1 MAGDADL
8 VAMLPAG
15 HSVGSIRSRR
25 PVVYIFTGGN
35 EDAALF
41 TVNGFSLLLDGGDQ
55 QQIPYWNLIRNYDK
69 VSAVVATRMSPPSLT
84 GISTI
89 FARKLQD
96 ECHPTIGAFIG
107 NLPPRSVAAGESD
120 IARMVK
126 KIYDGLH
133 AEGVKASEA
142 LATPKM
148 EPITLYEVIGEG
160 ALRMIV
166 LNPER
171 GSKELGALANA
182 IKSNENIEKYA
193 AATSLAALFV
203 WHPADTNKPTI
214 RILYPGACPLE
225 KLYTALEKLKG
236 EEYLRHVEYA
246 FADRDKYTSTISAN
260 NRGVHPPTIASKLA
274 NQKSPSAPRPPTAVT
289 ATTTAPSNAATKK
302 PAKPP
307 SAPISS
313 RPPARTSLAT
323 HTSTSSKT
331 TKTVVETAAKKVV
344 KQPLAGAALS
354 RMSGTAAKKTSPTKP
369 TAGGA
374 KPTPDAKPAPIR
386 KPSGPT
392 NGAKTKEESKKEKPT
407 TPEPAPASLAAPADD
422 SSKPAENAV
431 SPQNDVQPQP
441 DVEHEPKKQPQPP
454 ESEKSI
460 TPPPVE
466 KQSTPPPPAQNLDEN
481 GLLDGIEEPMKL
493 RKVSMDT
500 GKELDAEDTA
510 ILNAAEEAQHETI
523 DNAQSSNLL
532 DMSAQGDEDGAEE
545 DGVAHGDEGDARG
558 DENGADGDEGGDAG
572 DAHRDEDGAHHIPEV
587 IEGAEQDVPLLDST
601 PDMPLAPHIPA
612 EHSPALQQEHGGV
625 PQTGE
630 RLGVSPVT
638 EQHSHIDELLESG
651 ACPFTAGLV
660 SAIVD
665 DASADS
671 ALRKMSAPPAMDVL
685 KGDAAD
691 MSPSQPKQTDIDIK
705 LANGDAART
714 SPHLTQRSVPA
725 ASLPDSLTSP
735 ASGDSVNAQPDAAL
749 DDVIESLAGESE
761 REDHPKEMIS
771 PVNEHEEKQQNGG
784 PDHMAA
790 QHAMEDEDAQVLYM
804 PPVTGGPRMRAATT
818 RPSFGGAVSK
828 PKISQPLYF
837 DVVFV
842 PHHGAHPA
850 LVDEAAAKAFAISV
864 RSKRYVLS
872 GKESIKPY
880 ILDGFVAAKTVWNK
894 PELEIDVVPT
904 HDSDD
909 LRAYN
914 QLKAGEMSEAGIN
927 LRCSVERCTLR
938 LSSGNSDDVCAA
950 FKFEM

>member
-55 QQIPYWNLIRNYDK
+55 RQIPYWNLIRNYDK
-69 VSAVVATRMSPPSLT
+69 VSAVVATRMSPSSLT

-120 IARMVK
+120 IAHMVK

-142 LATPKM
+142 LATLKM

-182 IKSNENIEKYA
+182 IKSNENIEKHA
-193 AATSLAALFV
+193 IATSLAALFV

-246 FADRDKYTSTISAN
+246 FADRDKYSATINAN
-260 NRGVHPPTIASKLA
+260 NRGVHPPTVASKVA
-274 NQKSPSAPRPPTAVT
+274 NQKSPSAPRPPTAGTT
-289 ATTTAPSNAATKK
+289 ATAAPPNAATKK
-302 PAKPP
+302 PTKPA

-313 RPPARTSLAT
+313 RAPARTTLTT
-323 HTSTSSKT
+323 HTSTASKA
-331 TKTVVETAAKKVV
+331 TKTVAETSAKKVV
-344 KQPLAGAALS
+344 KQPLAGAAAP
-354 RMSGTAAKKTSPTKP
+354 RMSGTAAKKTAPIKP
-369 TAGGA
+369 TTTGGA
-374 KPTPDAKPAPIR
+374 KPTNDAKPTPIR
-386 KPSGPT
+386 KPSGPA
-392 NGAKTKEESKKEKPT
+392 NGAKTKEESNKEKST
-407 TPEPAPASLAAPADD
+407 TPEPAVAHLAASANS
-422 SSKPAENAV
+422 SSKPIENAV
-431 SPQNDVQPQP
+431 SPQSDVQPQP
-441 DVEHEPKKQPQPP
+441 DVDREPKKHPQPP

-460 TPPPVE
+460 TPPPDE
-466 KQSTPPPPAQNLDEN
+466 KRSTPPPPAQNLDEN

-493 RKVSMDT
+493 H
-500 GKELDAEDTA
+500 KEET
-510 ILNAAEEAQHETI
+510 QHETI
-523 DNAQSSNLL
+523 DNAQSS
-532 DMSAQGDEDGAEE
+532 
-545 DGVAHGDEGDARG
+545 
-558 DENGADGDEGGDAG
+558 
-572 DAHRDEDGAHHIPEV
+572 
-587 IEGAEQDVPLLDST
+587 QDVPLLDST
-601 PDMPLAPHIPA
+601 PDMPLAPHIPT
-612 EHSPALQQEHGGV
+612 EHSPVLQQEHGDV

-665 DASADS
+665 DASVDS
-671 ALRKMSAPPAMDVL
+671 ALRKMSAPPAMDLL

-691 MSPSQPKQTDIDIK
+691 VSLSQPKPTDIGIK
-705 LANGDAART
+705 LANGDAAHT
-714 SPHLTQRSVPA
+714 APHLTQRSVPA
-725 ASLPDSLTSP
+725 SSLPDSLTSP

-771 PVNEHEEKQQNGG
+771 PVNAHEEKQQNGG
-784 PDHMAA
+784 HDHMAA

-804 PPVTGGPRMRAATT
+804 PPVTGGPRMRAAAT

-842 PHHGAHPA
+842 PHQGAHPA

-880 ILDGFVAAKTVWNK
+880 ILDGFVAAKIVWNK

-914 QLKAGEMSEAGIN
+914 QLKAGEMSEAGVN

>member
-142 LATPKM
+142 LATPKI

-523 DNAQSSNLL
+523 DNAQSS
-532 DMSAQGDEDGAEE
+532 
-545 DGVAHGDEGDARG
+545 
-558 DENGADGDEGGDAG
+558 
-572 DAHRDEDGAHHIPEV
+572 
-587 IEGAEQDVPLLDST
+587 
-601 PDMPLAPHIPA
+601 
-612 EHSPALQQEHGGV
+612 
-625 PQTGE
+625 
-630 RLGVSPVT
+630 
-638 EQHSHIDELLESG
+638 
-651 ACPFTAGLV
+651 
-660 SAIVD
+660 
-665 DASADS
+665 
-671 ALRKMSAPPAMDVL
+671 K
-685 KGDAAD
+685 
-691 MSPSQPKQTDIDIK
+691 K
-705 LANGDAART
+705 LN
-714 SPHLTQRSVPA
+714 
-725 ASLPDSLTSP
+725 
-735 ASGDSVNAQPDAAL
+735 
-749 DDVIESLAGESE
+749 
-761 REDHPKEMIS
+761 M
-771 PVNEHEEKQQNGG
+771 
-784 PDHMAA
+784 
-790 QHAMEDEDAQVLYM
+790 
-804 PPVTGGPRMRAATT
+804 
-818 RPSFGGAVSK
+818 
-828 PKISQPLYF
+828 
-837 DVVFV
+837 
-842 PHHGAHPA
+842 
-850 LVDEAAAKAFAISV
+850 
-864 RSKRYVLS
+864 KR
-872 GKESIKPY
+872 
-880 ILDGFVAAKTVWNK
+880 
-894 PELEIDVVPT
+894 
-904 HDSDD
+904 
-909 LRAYN
+909 
-914 QLKAGEMSEAGIN
+914 
-927 LRCSVERCTLR
+927 
-938 LSSGNSDDVCAA
+938 
-950 FKFEM
+950 

>member
-55 QQIPYWNLIRNYDK
+55 RQIPYWNLIRNYDK
-69 VSAVVATRMSPPSLT
+69 VSAVVATRMSPSSLT

-120 IARMVK
+120 IAHMVK

-142 LATPKM
+142 LATLKM

-182 IKSNENIEKYA
+182 IKSNENIEKHA
-193 AATSLAALFV
+193 IATSLAALFV

-246 FADRDKYTSTISAN
+246 FADRDKYSATINAN
-260 NRGVHPPTIASKLA
+260 NRGVHPPTVASKVA
-274 NQKSPSAPRPPTAVT
+274 NQKSPSAPRPPTAGTT
-289 ATTTAPSNAATKK
+289 ATAAPPNAATKK
-302 PAKPP
+302 PTKPA

-313 RPPARTSLAT
+313 RAPARTTLTT
-323 HTSTSSKT
+323 HTSTASKA
-331 TKTVVETAAKKVV
+331 TKTVAETSAKKVV
-344 KQPLAGAALS
+344 KQPLAGAAAP
-354 RMSGTAAKKTSPTKP
+354 RMSGTAAKKTAPIKP
-369 TAGGA
+369 TTTGGA
-374 KPTPDAKPAPIR
+374 KPTNDAKPTPIR
-386 KPSGPT
+386 KPSGPA
-392 NGAKTKEESKKEKPT
+392 NGAKTKEESNKEKST
-407 TPEPAPASLAAPADD
+407 TPEPAVAHLAASANS
-422 SSKPAENAV
+422 SSKPIENAV
-431 SPQNDVQPQP
+431 SPQSDVQPQP
-441 DVEHEPKKQPQPP
+441 DVDREPKKHPQPP
-454 ESEKSI
+454 ESE
-460 TPPPVE
+460 
-466 KQSTPPPPAQNLDEN
+466 
-481 GLLDGIEEPMKL
+481 EE
-493 RKVSMDT
+493 T
-500 GKELDAEDTA
+500 
-510 ILNAAEEAQHETI
+510 QHETI
-523 DNAQSSNLL
+523 DNAQSS
-532 DMSAQGDEDGAEE
+532 
-545 DGVAHGDEGDARG
+545 
-558 DENGADGDEGGDAG
+558 
-572 DAHRDEDGAHHIPEV
+572 
-587 IEGAEQDVPLLDST
+587 QDVPLLDST
-601 PDMPLAPHIPA
+601 PDMPLAPHIPT
-612 EHSPALQQEHGGV
+612 EHSPVLQQEHGDV

-665 DASADS
+665 DASVDS
-671 ALRKMSAPPAMDVL
+671 ALRKMSAPPAMDLL

-691 MSPSQPKQTDIDIK
+691 VSLSQPKPTDIGIK
-705 LANGDAART
+705 LANGDAAHT
-714 SPHLTQRSVPA
+714 APHLTQRSVPA
-725 ASLPDSLTSP
+725 SSLPDSLTSP

-771 PVNEHEEKQQNGG
+771 PVNAHEEKQQNGG
-784 PDHMAA
+784 HDHMAA

-804 PPVTGGPRMRAATT
+804 PPVTGGPRMRAAAT

-842 PHHGAHPA
+842 PHQGAHPA

-880 ILDGFVAAKTVWNK
+880 ILDGFVAAKIVWNK

-914 QLKAGEMSEAGIN
+914 QLKAGEMSEAGVN

>member
-55 QQIPYWNLIRNYDK
+55 RQIPYWNLIRNYDK
-69 VSAVVATRMSPPSLT
+69 VSAVVATRMSPSSLT

-120 IARMVK
+120 IAHMVK

-142 LATPKM
+142 LATLKM

-182 IKSNENIEKYA
+182 IKSNENIEKHA
-193 AATSLAALFV
+193 IATSLAALFV

-246 FADRDKYTSTISAN
+246 FADRDKYSATINAN
-260 NRGVHPPTIASKLA
+260 NRGVHPPTVASKVA
-274 NQKSPSAPRPPTAVT
+274 NQKSPSAPRPPTAGTT
-289 ATTTAPSNAATKK
+289 ATAAPPNAATKK
-302 PAKPP
+302 PTKPA

-313 RPPARTSLAT
+313 RAPARTTLTT
-323 HTSTSSKT
+323 HTSTASKA
-331 TKTVVETAAKKVV
+331 TKTVAETSAKKVV
-344 KQPLAGAALS
+344 KQPLAGAAAP
-354 RMSGTAAKKTSPTKP
+354 RMSGTAAKKTAPIKP
-369 TAGGA
+369 TTTGGA
-374 KPTPDAKPAPIR
+374 KPTNDAKPTPIR
-386 KPSGPT
+386 KPSGPA
-392 NGAKTKEESKKEKPT
+392 NGAKTKEESNKEKST
-407 TPEPAPASLAAPADD
+407 TPEPAVAHLAASANS
-422 SSKPAENAV
+422 SSKPIENAV
-431 SPQNDVQPQP
+431 SPQSDVQPQP
-441 DVEHEPKKQPQPP
+441 DVDREPKKHPQPP
-454 ESEKSI
+454 ESE
-460 TPPPVE
+460 
-466 KQSTPPPPAQNLDEN
+466 
-481 GLLDGIEEPMKL
+481 EE
-493 RKVSMDT
+493 T
-500 GKELDAEDTA
+500 
-510 ILNAAEEAQHETI
+510 QHETI
-523 DNAQSSNLL
+523 DNAQSSKSVAEDQDVL
-532 DMSAQGDEDGAEE
+532 DMSAHGDEDGARE
-545 DGVAHGDEGDARG
+545 DDVAHGDEGDAKG
-558 DENGADGDEGGDAG
+558 DENIAAGDEGGEAG
-572 DAHRDEDGAHHIPEV
+572 DVHGDEDGAHHIPEV

-601 PDMPLAPHIPA
+601 PDMPLAPHIPT
-612 EHSPALQQEHGGV
+612 EHSPVLQQEHGDV

-665 DASADS
+665 DASVDS
-671 ALRKMSAPPAMDVL
+671 ALRKMSAPPAMDLL

-691 MSPSQPKQTDIDIK
+691 VSLSQPKPTDIGIK
-705 LANGDAART
+705 LANGDAAHT
-714 SPHLTQRSVPA
+714 APHLTQRSVPA
-725 ASLPDSLTSP
+725 SSLPDSLTSP

-771 PVNEHEEKQQNGG
+771 PVNAHEEKQQNGG
-784 PDHMAA
+784 HDHMAA

-804 PPVTGGPRMRAATT
+804 PPVTGGPRMRAAAT

-842 PHHGAHPA
+842 PHQGAHPA

-880 ILDGFVAAKTVWNK
+880 ILDGFVAAKIVWNK

-914 QLKAGEMSEAGIN
+914 QLKAGEMSEAGVN